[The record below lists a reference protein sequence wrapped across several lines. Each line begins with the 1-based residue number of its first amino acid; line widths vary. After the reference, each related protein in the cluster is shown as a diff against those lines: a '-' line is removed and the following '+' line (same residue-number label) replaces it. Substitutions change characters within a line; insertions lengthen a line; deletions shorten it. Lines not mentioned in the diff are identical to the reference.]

1 MALIACEKKNK
12 RTNNSIQVLARFI
25 LWSFHNNSNV
35 SLLCVCVCVCVCV
48 WPVPFCLFL
57 SFVSLFLYEKKNR
70 TKCKRNGMETNK
82 NEKTHFDRIG
92 FQYKKK
98 VTKSIRIR
106 LARNGMRRD
115 LNWIYFKWLR
125 RTENPIHSFRIDEN
139 RRNWEPERKPLELF
153 HGRVL
158 WTSTVDTKVGSS
170 KKTAELGRRDVEMK
184 EKPTRI

>member
-1 MALIACEKKNK
+1 M
-12 RTNNSIQVLARFI
+12 
-25 LWSFHNNSNV
+25 
-35 SLLCVCVCVCVCV
+35 CVCVCVCVCG
-48 WPVPFCLFL
+48 PFPFASFFPLSL
-57 SFVSLFLYEKKNR
+57 SFYTKKNR

-92 FQYKKK
+92 FQYKNK

-170 KKTAELGRRDVEMK
+170 KKNSGTWKTRRRNERK
-184 EKPTRI
+184 TNTNLKLI